1 MAQDDKS
8 AKDRPIGVFDSGI
21 GGLSV
26 VRHILEK
33 LPNEGIVY
41 FGDSARVPYGNKSPE
56 TVVRFSIESTRF
68 LLHRDIKF
76 LVVACNTSS
85 AVALP
90 TLERSFRIPKVGVIH
105 PAVHKA
111 IHVTRN
117 GRIGIIGT
125 HATVQS
131 AAYETSLR
139 THRPDIRVMIQ
150 ACPLFVPLAEEGWLD
165 GEIPEQ
171 IVRHYL
177 EPILEVDVDT
187 IILGCTHYPLLK
199 ELIQKVA
206 GNGVTLVESGE
217 AAVAEMA
224 HGLHEAG
231 LLRGDDDPP
240 IPSQYF
246 VSDIPLLFREVGERF
261 LGQPLEHVTRVDQVD
276 LPWFD
281 R

>member
-1 MAQDDKS
+1 MAGEDNRR
-8 AKDRPIGVFDSGI
+8 KDRPIGVFDSGI

-26 VRHILEK
+26 VRHILER
-33 LPNEGIVY
+33 LPREGVVY

-56 TVVRFSIESTRF
+56 TVVRFSMESTRF

-85 AVALP
+85 AVGLP
-90 TLERSFRIPKVGVIH
+90 TLERHFSIPKVGVIH

-111 IHVTRN
+111 LHVTRN
-117 GRIGIIGT
+117 NRIGIIGT
-125 HATVQS
+125 HATIQS

-139 THRPDIRVMIQ
+139 AHRPDVKVIAE
-150 ACPLFVPLAEEGWLD
+150 ACPLLVPLAEEGWLE
-165 GEIPEQ
+165 GEIPERV
-171 IVRHYL
+171 VRHYL
-177 EPILEVDVDT
+177 EPVLEAEVDT

-199 ELIQKVA
+199 PLIQKMVGDGIA
-206 GNGVTLVESGE
+206 LVESGE
-217 AAVAEMA
+217 AAVESMA
-224 HGLHEAG
+224 HDLLDAG
-231 LLRGDDDPP
+231 LLRGDDQPP
-240 IPSQYF
+240 LSSHYY
-246 VSDIPLLFREVGERF
+246 VSDIPLRFREVGERF